1 MRVWLRA
8 MRIELVAEM
17 VRSPRVLVMGVD
29 MEDMVDETELLFDK
43 FLRVLLIMPSNN
55 LQEDIW

>member
-55 LQEDIW
+55 LQKDIW